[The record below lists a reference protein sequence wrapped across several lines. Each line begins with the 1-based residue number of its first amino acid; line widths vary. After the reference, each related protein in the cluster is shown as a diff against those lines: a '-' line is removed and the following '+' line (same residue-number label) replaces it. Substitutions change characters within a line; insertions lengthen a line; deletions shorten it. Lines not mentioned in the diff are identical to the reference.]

1 MEMDEAG
8 RKRGHKIERVG
19 GATRKKRDP
28 VAEEWAKK
36 QMAEERRREEEES
49 ERSMV
54 EFVAKY
60 PNEQDWS
67 DMSAVDARL
76 YRDHWEGVWADLFG
90 SFEDTSQ

>member
-36 QMAEERRREEEES
+36 QMAEEGGGG
-49 ERSMV
+49 
-54 EFVAKY
+54 K
-60 PNEQDWS
+60 
-67 DMSAVDARL
+67 
-76 YRDHWEGVWADLFG
+76 
-90 SFEDTSQ
+90 